1 MNSQLDMFP
10 TGTGGSE
17 TQNDGSTEMF
27 ANSTTDMWAS
37 LVEKAYAQYSEQ
49 AGTVTGMNSSSNT
62 NSYAALSGG
71 LGEGITALTGQ
82 SYASSAELT
91 TATSS
96 SSAASLLAGLQA
108 DLKAGDDVIMGTD
121 GASKGNL
128 VGSHMYSVTSIN
140 AAAGTVTL
148 HNPWGANAA
157 GAGVAEDFT
166 VTLSQLESENVGF
179 YNAVGKAATV

>member
-1 MNSQLDMFP
+1 
-10 TGTGGSE
+10 
-17 TQNDGSTEMF
+17 MF

-49 AGTVTGMNSSSNT
+49 TGAVTGMGNKNA
-62 NSYAALSGG
+62 NAYAALSGG

-91 TATSS
+91 TSTSS
-96 SSAASLLAGLQA
+96 SSAASLLASLQA

-179 YNAVGKAATV
+179 YNAVGKPATV